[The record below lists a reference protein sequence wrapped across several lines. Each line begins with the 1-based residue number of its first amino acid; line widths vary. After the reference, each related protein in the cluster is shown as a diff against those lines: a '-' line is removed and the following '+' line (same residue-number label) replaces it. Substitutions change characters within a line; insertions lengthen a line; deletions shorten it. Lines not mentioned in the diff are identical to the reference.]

1 MQYGIAS
8 ILRMLLLTS
17 CFINSQALVFPFPV
31 PFPDTVDIVDERPVV
46 FHFTAVHAE
55 RAFSVKDRSRA
66 KRESQRFQQGSNPFV
81 FLVGF
86 AYPLQQFGP
95 YFMKQEVKSNI
106 RRIEAIPYCIRKRKT
121 YDTQHR

>member
-55 RAFSVKDRSRA
+55 RAFSVKDLSLIHIYEGVAEDFRTVQVLQLLDAVIAVSYTH
-66 KRESQRFQQGSNPFV
+66 
-81 FLVGF
+81 LV
-86 AYPLQQFGP
+86 
-95 YFMKQEVKSNI
+95 
-106 RRIEAIPYCIRKRKT
+106 
-121 YDTQHR
+121 

>member
-1 MQYGIAS
+1 MQYS
-8 ILRMLLLTS
+8 IYSVLRVLLWAC

-31 PFPDTVDIVDERPVV
+31 PFPDTADIVDEGPVV
-46 FHFTAVHAE
+46 LHFTAVHAE

-95 YFMKQEVKSNI
+95 YFIHCSIYLSDSVLFLL
-106 RRIEAIPYCIRKRKT
+106 RR
-121 YDTQHR
+121 